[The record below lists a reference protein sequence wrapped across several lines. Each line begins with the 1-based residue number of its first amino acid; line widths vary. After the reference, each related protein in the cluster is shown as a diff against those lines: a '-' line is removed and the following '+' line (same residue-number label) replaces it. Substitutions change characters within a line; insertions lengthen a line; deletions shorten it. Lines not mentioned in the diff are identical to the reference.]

1 MGNNEQPSSLADPRS
16 KDDVPP
22 PKDTEAE
29 RQHLDIHKPK
39 PVHNWREF
47 LGEIGIIVVGV
58 LIALAAEQTVE
69 TLHHRTQVAELSDGL
84 DQELAYNL
92 TVLKDTVELRPC
104 LDQRLV
110 EIARW
115 SVSASSGRPIQQ
127 IGEFGRLPGQIFH
140 TAIWRAASGSSVDLL
155 PLNKRISYA
164 HSYDGFGNVERIRDG
179 IGEKWNSI
187 AELEGA
193 DALTKREA
201 LHISYDIRD
210 IRVAYDLLKANFQSV
225 KHQIATELRV
235 APSENGISPTTR
247 TFLNKRRAEFCK
259 SITVGNPAN

>member
-1 MGNNEQPSSLADPRS
+1 M
-16 KDDVPP
+16 
-22 PKDTEAE
+22 
-29 RQHLDIHKPK
+29 DIHKPK

-47 LGEIGIIVVGV
+47 FGEIGIIVAGV
-58 LIALAAEQTVE
+58 LIALAAEQAVE
-69 TLHHRTQVAELSDGL
+69 SLHHRAQVAELSNGL
-84 DQELAYNL
+84 NQELAYNL
-92 TVLKDTVELRPC
+92 TVLKDTVDLRPC
-104 LDQRLV
+104 LDRRLA

-127 IGEFGRLPGQIFH
+127 VGEFGRLPGQIFH

-155 PLNKRISYA
+155 PLDKRISYA

-179 IGEKWNSI
+179 VGERWNSI
-187 AELEGA
+187 AEFEGV

-201 LHISYDIRD
+201 LHISHDIRD
-210 IRVAYDLLKANFQSV
+210 IRVAHDLLKANFESV

-247 TFLNKRRAEFCK
+247 TFLNKRRAEFCR
-259 SITVGNPAN
+259 SIVSEGSGN